1 MRLFHSSLAG
11 TLLGILA
18 GWFEV
23 VLLLIGEP
31 FQKDFHLALD
41 ILPAWAG
48 IGALGGAVGS
58 LFPSREAGIP
68 GAASGLGLAAVAWAL
83 GAHVNFALVGVAG
96 GGAIALLLLL
106 SLGPPAPW
114 VSGFLRPFPAFLTC
128 ILLGIPAVLV
138 PALHVFPSGIGKAS
152 GAETPPHVLL
162 VVLDSV
168 PATSLRAYDYYR
180 TTSPRLDILAGEGAL
195 FEKVWTSSTHPRQ
208 ALEDLLGAS
217 STSSLP
223 RILHSRGWATGA
235 FLREGALLANPRGI
249 SRVETLDRP
258 PAAQRSKIPLAL
270 NRLWPEPPSPPK
282 PCHGNQALLDLF
294 LGWFDTLPQRQ
305 PFFAL
310 LHLPGSRFPY
320 SPLEENETRFL
331 PEGASP
337 NGLKTLDQSPAVW
350 KAMVAGEYEPGPG
363 EVDLLKALHDA
374 AIRSTD
380 ATLGELVE
388 ALRERE
394 ILDQTLLVITSL
406 GGQEFG
412 RNGRFGH
419 GSSLGEN
426 ALHVPFLV
434 RHPASIYRKTRVGG
448 PVSLAHCSSGIQKI
462 LDHPGEKAL
471 QEKALEGLFG
481 AGEIMVARSTSGDF
495 AVSDGHDKLVL
506 FADGSRAL
514 VDMLLDPEENALGS
528 RTVAE
533 KDAEKAILLESLL
546 DSRD

>member
-1 MRLFHSSLAG
+1 MD
-11 TLLGILA
+11 
-18 GWFEV
+18 V
-23 VLLLIGEP
+23 
-31 FQKDFHLALD
+31 
-41 ILPAWAG
+41 LPAWAG

-83 GAHVNFALVGVAG
+83 GAHVNFAMVGVAG
-96 GGAIALLLLL
+96 GGAIALLLLV
-106 SLGPPAPW
+106 SLGPSAPW
-114 VSGFLRPFPAFLTC
+114 VSGFLRPFPAFLSC

-138 PALHVFPSGIGKAS
+138 PALAVFSSGAGKAN
-152 GAETPPHVLL
+152 GTETSPHVLL

-168 PATSLRAYDYYR
+168 PATSLGAYDAVVLPDDRLLGGR
-180 TTSPRLDILAGEGAL
+180 TTSP
-195 FEKVWTSSTHPRQ
+195 
-208 ALEDLLGAS
+208 LEDLLGAS
-217 STSSLP
+217 PASSLP
-223 RILHSRGWATGA
+223 RILRRRGWATGA

-249 SRVETLDRP
+249 ARVDTLDRP

-270 NRLWPEPPSPPK
+270 TRLWPEPPSPPE

-294 LGWFDTLPQRQ
+294 LGWLDALPRQR

-320 SPLEENETRFL
+320 SPLEEDETRFL

-337 NGLKTLDQSPAVW
+337 SDLETLDQGPAVW
-350 KAMVAGEYEPGPG
+350 EAMVAGEYEPRQG
-363 EVDLLKALHDA
+363 EIDLRKALHDA

-380 ATLGELVE
+380 ATLGALVE
-388 ALRERE
+388 ALRERA

-434 RHPASIYRKTRVGG
+434 RHPASIYRRTRVGG
-448 PVSLAHCSSGIQKI
+448 SVSLARCSSGIQQI
-462 LDHPGEKAL
+462 LDHPGERAL
-471 QEKALEGLFG
+471 EEKALEGLFG

-495 AVSDGHDKLVL
+495 AVSDGRHKLVL

-514 VDMLLDPEENALGS
+514 VDMHLDPEENALGS

-533 KDAEKAILLESLL
+533 RDAEKAILLESLL